1 MQTLR
6 ELEVKQEAELASQYV
21 IDKLLILCDV
31 ITPLPV
37 YDMVN
42 IEQREGEC

>member
-1 MQTLR
+1 MTVPANYGT
-6 ELEVKQEAELASQYV
+6 EYSQYV

-37 YDMVN
+37 YHVVN
-42 IEQREGEC
+42 IERREGEC